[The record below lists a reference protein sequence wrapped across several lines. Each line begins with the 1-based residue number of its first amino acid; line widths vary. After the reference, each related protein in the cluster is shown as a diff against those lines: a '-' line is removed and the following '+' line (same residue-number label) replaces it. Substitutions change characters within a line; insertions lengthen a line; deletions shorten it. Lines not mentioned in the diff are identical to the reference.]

1 MLVVLSYFGTS
12 INRHDFMKQ
21 TILLLIILTLS
32 ACKDQKTTQNT
43 EKSAKNDTISAVTE
57 REYKVLD
64 SKEIDLDSLWAPFD
78 QALSDF
84 SASEYG
90 IVRPLVFEKTIPDIQ
105 TAINNGQLTY
115 EKLVLFYLY
124 RIHKYDREN
133 DLSLNSVI
141 ALNPKLIEEARKLDE
156 NRSKTVDSYSIY
168 GMPVLL
174 KDNINSSGMPTT
186 AGALVFEDN
195 NAEDAFITKRLK
207 ENGAIILGKA
217 NLSEW
222 AYFFCGDCP
231 SGYSAVGGQTLNPYG
246 RKIHDTG
253 GSSSGSGVSM
263 AANFAVAAVGTETSG
278 SILSPSSANSVVG
291 LKPTVGLLSRSGIVP
306 ISSTLDTPGPMTRN
320 VIDNAIML
328 DALLGVDAK
337 DAASAEMNAKTT
349 DFSAKIA
356 EIRDSKAFLT
366 GKKLG
371 YYEEYMQEDTLYNQA
386 ITLLENAGAT
396 LIALDRPD
404 IDLPEF
410 TRVLNLDMK
419 KDLPDYISNSSG
431 SDLKVKDLDEIVA
444 FNKNDSART
453 MPYGQKLFY
462 GVIEDKA
469 SEAEFNKIKDTLQ
482 TRGRRFFDEAMK
494 QNNLDAVLSINN
506 YMAGYAA
513 VAKYPALTVPMG
525 YTNENQPMGLTFI
538 APSGSEA
545 MLLQLGYAYEQ
556 LSKKRKVPD
565 NYN

>member
-1 MLVVLSYFGTS
+1 
-12 INRHDFMKQ
+12 MKQ
-21 TILLLIILTLS
+21 TLLFLSILALT
-32 ACKDQKTTQNT
+32 ACKDEKTTQNT
-43 EKSAKNDTISAVTE
+43 EKSVKNDTITAIEE

-64 SKEIDLDSLWAPFD
+64 SKEIDIDSLWAPFD
-78 QALSDF
+78 IELGNFSESDY
-84 SASEYG
+84 EQ
-90 IVRPLVFEKTIPDIQ
+90 IKPLVMEQTIPEIQ
-105 TAINNGQLTY
+105 TAIQNGELTY

-124 RIHKYDREN
+124 RIKKYDREN

-141 ALNPKLIEEARKLDE
+141 SLNPNVLEEARNLDKNQE
-156 NRSKTVDSYSIY
+156 KASDLYSIF

-174 KDNINSSGMPTT
+174 KDNINASGMATT
-186 AGALVFEDN
+186 AGAVVFEDN
-195 NAEDAFITKRLK
+195 NADDSFIVKRLK
-207 ENGAIILGKA
+207 ENGALILGKA

-291 LKPTVGLLSRSGIVP
+291 LKPTIGLLSRSGIVP

-320 VIDNAIML
+320 VVDNAIML
-328 DALLGVDAK
+328 DALLGVDMK
-337 DAASAEMNAKTT
+337 DSASAKMKAKPT
-349 DFSAKIA
+349 DFAAKIA
-356 EIRDSKAFLT
+356 EIKDINAFL
-366 GKKLG
+366 KNKRLG
-371 YYEEYMQEDTLYNQA
+371 YYEQYMVEDTLYNQA
-386 ITLLENAGAT
+386 IATLKNAGAT
-396 LIALDRPD
+396 LVALDSAD

-419 KDLPDYISNSSG
+419 RDLPIYIENYG
-431 SDLKVKDLDEIVA
+431 VSDLKVKNLEEIVT
-444 FNKNDSART
+444 FNKKDSSRT

-462 GVIEDKA
+462 GVLKDKA
-469 SEAEFNKIKDTLQ
+469 SEDEFSKIKDTLE
-482 TRGRRFFDEAMK
+482 TRGRKFFDQKMK
-494 QNNLDAVLSINN
+494 PNNLDAVLSINN
-506 YMAGYAA
+506 FMAGYAA

-538 APSGSEA
+538 ASGGSEA
-545 MLLQLGYAYEQ
+545 QLLQLGYAYEQ
-556 LSKKRKVPD
+556 LSAKRKTPKD
-565 NYN
+565 YR